1 MAFSPLPPLLFFF
14 LLVFFLVLHPSSSSL
29 SSPIMSF
36 TSVQLRGVQG
46 SSYKRELLCDWSQS
60 GDAAMAEIASTVLLW
75 NAISVEQLSRGKRR
89 CLLASS
95 GGRRFE

>member
-1 MAFSPLPPLLFFF
+1 
-14 LLVFFLVLHPSSSSL
+14 
-29 SSPIMSF
+29 MSF

-46 SSYKRELLCDWSQS
+46 SSYKREVLCLWSQS

-75 NAISVEQLSRGKRR
+75 NAISVEQLSWGERR

-95 GGRRFE
+95 GGRRFVGSGSRAVKVRAYAEEDVPVSDQP